1 MNITI
6 GRYEVPTVD
15 ERQKMESEHPNVH
28 WPSDTWES
36 YIEPEDRSW
45 ILYVERNGGFAFY
58 PEREPSGAVVGEP
71 TTR

>member
-6 GRYEVPTVD
+6 GRYEVPTD
-15 ERQKMESEHPNVH
+15 AEREAAAPAAF
-28 WPSDTWES
+28 PSDTWES

-45 ILYVERNGGFAFY
+45 ILFVGKDSGFAFW

-71 TTR
+71 ICR